1 VAGPRL
7 GQAGLVFVIAAAT
20 FLPALHNGLLGDD
33 AILLEQRLD
42 SSRAPSLA
50 ALFRQSYWDD
60 LHNSSGLYRPLS
72 LAFLLAQRRV
82 FGLNPLG
89 YHVVS
94 LLLHSICSIL
104 VLRLLWRL
112 VPARAALAGA
122 ILFAVHPVHSE
133 AVTTIYGQED
143 LWCALFFLAALS
155 SAGWPSLPSRGA
167 LRLGGVALFYLLSL
181 LCKEQ
186 GALLPALLVFRSQD
200 RDRRPT
206 DAATDRLE
214 PRLFVLLCPVLVYAA
229 LRVNALGALVV
240 PTGEAS
246 IAAGYPWWARA
257 NLVIVS
263 IGTYLRLLVVP
274 WGQTTYYALLREAL
288 FGTPALEIGVVLV
301 TVASFLRLRQ
311 TLGPTVADRAAV
323 VLAIT
328 LLPVANVLPIGMVV
342 GERCLY
348 LPSVGLCVLAAAAYA
363 WLEARSA
370 RTAIAALCAV
380 TVVGIALSVRV
391 AWRWHTPMRHWET
404 TIADHPRSA
413 GAHAR
418 LALLLLTE
426 VGQKPGGPDDPRI
439 TRAEDAVRRALE
451 INPRNSDAW
460 EGKGLLALLR
470 RDCAGAAA
478 AFQQM
483 GSRRREGREFDRL
496 LQPCAK

>member
-1 VAGPRL
+1 MAGPRL

-20 FLPALHNGLLGDD
+20 FLPALHNAPLGDD

-42 SSRAPSLA
+42 TSRAPSVA
-50 ALFRQSYWDD
+50 ALFQQSYWAD
-60 LHNSSGLYRPLS
+60 LHANSAYRPVS

-94 LLLHSICSIL
+94 LLLHGICSIF
-104 VLRLLWRL
+104 VLQLLWRF

-122 ILFAVHPVHSE
+122 ILFAVHPIHAE

-143 LWCALFFLAALS
+143 LWCALFFLAALN
-155 SAGWPSLPSRGA
+155 SAGWPSSPSRA
-167 LRLGGVALFYLLSL
+167 PLSLGGVALFYLLSL

-186 GALLPALLVFRSQD
+186 GALLPALLLVRSEH
-200 RDRRPT
+200 RDRPAT
-206 DAATDRLE
+206 DAVAHRLE
-214 PRLFVLLCPVLVYAA
+214 PRLFVLLLPVLVYAA

-240 PTGEAS
+240 PAGEAS
-246 IAAGYPWWARA
+246 VATGYPWWARA
-257 NLVIVS
+257 NLVVVTV
-263 IGTYLRLLVVP
+263 GTYLRLLVVP
-274 WGQTTYYALLREAL
+274 WGQTTYYGHLRDAL
-288 FGTPALEIGVVLV
+288 FGTPVLEIAIVLL
-301 TVASFLRLRQ
+301 TVASFLPLRR
-311 TLGPTVADRAAV
+311 TLGRTVVDRAAV
-323 VLAIT
+323 MLVIT

-418 LALLLLTE
+418 LALVLLADVAE
-426 VGQKPGGPDDPRI
+426 KPGGPDDPRI
-439 TRAEDAVRRALE
+439 TRAEEEVRRALE

-460 EGKGLLALLR
+460 EAKGLLALLR

-478 AFQQM
+478 AFQRM
-483 GSRRREGREFDRL
+483 RSLGREGREFDRL